1 LAGHGGREWLYP
13 GTPPDDVATEMLRA
27 GPSIVAVTR
36 GAAGAIVHWRSARVS
51 LPGIP
56 THVVDTVGAGDAFMA
71 AFLWD
76 LGRRG
81 LINRQVL
88 AGAGEA
94 DLAGAGA
101 LACQAAAIVCGRAGA
116 EPPLPPNWQRRRV
129 DDSRGATKSPR
140 PPLGPCLAAQSKATA
155 CEAQRDQPW

>member
-1 LAGHGGREWLYP
+1 
-13 GTPPDDVATEMLRA
+13 MLRA
-27 GPSIVAVTR
+27 GPSVVAVTR
-36 GAAGAIVHWRSARVS
+36 GAAGAIVHSRSARVS

-94 DLAGAGA
+94 DLAGAAA

-116 EPPLPPNWQRRRV
+116 EPPFAAELATTARR
-129 DDSRGATKSPR
+129 
-140 PPLGPCLAAQSKATA
+140 
-155 CEAQRDQPW
+155 

>member
-1 LAGHGGREWLYP
+1 MPMPSGSIQARRRTMSPRKCWPLGLRSSPSPAAPPGR
-13 GTPPDDVATEMLRA
+13 
-27 GPSIVAVTR
+27 SCI
-36 GAAGAIVHWRSARVS
+36 RVE
-51 LPGIP
+51 
-56 THVVDTVGAGDAFMA
+56 TVGAGDAFMA

-94 DLAGAGA
+94 DLAGAAA

-116 EPPLPPNWQRRRV
+116 EPPFAAELATTARR
-129 DDSRGATKSPR
+129 
-140 PPLGPCLAAQSKATA
+140 
-155 CEAQRDQPW
+155 

>member
-1 LAGHGGREWLYP
+1 
-13 GTPPDDVATEMLRA
+13 
-27 GPSIVAVTR
+27 
-36 GAAGAIVHWRSARVS
+36 
-51 LPGIP
+51 
-56 THVVDTVGAGDAFMA
+56 MA

-94 DLAGAGA
+94 DLAGAAA

-116 EPPLPPNWQRRRV
+116 EPPFAAELATTARR
-129 DDSRGATKSPR
+129 
-140 PPLGPCLAAQSKATA
+140 
-155 CEAQRDQPW
+155 